1 MQKQLFQRWCTHFW
15 YCSVLSLGCKVNTRL
30 MSQPDLGST
39 FHIINR
45 MKYFGHRKLLCEL
58 TKFSKL
64 NVFILLG
71 YQSNTD
77 ASIFVYKHRPERT
90 GFNMYSESTHQQ
102 LTFLALLPCI
112 NLIQLDRGLW
122 VGQPDPEY
130 LQDVCGNRTL
140 ATIATHDLSA
150 VKGPLK
156 YTALEPTS
164 FKVEPLSGGKPIRA
178 SKV

>member
-1 MQKQLFQRWCTHFW
+1 MQGRLFQRCTHLL
-15 YCSVLSLGCKVNTRL
+15 YCSVLYKTDVEACHGIHFSHKI
-30 MSQPDLGST
+30 S
-39 FHIINR
+39 
-45 MKYFGHRKLLCEL
+45 MKYSGHRKLLCEL

-77 ASIFVYKHRPERT
+77 VSILVYKPRPERT

-112 NLIQLDRGLW
+112 NLIQLDRGVW

>member
-1 MQKQLFQRWCTHFW
+1 
-15 YCSVLSLGCKVNTRL
+15 
-30 MSQPDLGST
+30 
-39 FHIINR
+39 
-45 MKYFGHRKLLCEL
+45 
-58 TKFSKL
+58 
-64 NVFILLG
+64 
-71 YQSNTD
+71 
-77 ASIFVYKHRPERT
+77 
-90 GFNMYSESTHQQ
+90 
-102 LTFLALLPCI
+102 
-112 NLIQLDRGLW
+112 LDRGVW
-122 VGQPDPEY
+122 VGHPESLISMKY